1 MTHLVI
7 ATHAHLADALRD
19 AAGMLLGD
27 VQGVSAVNFVPGQTV
42 AELIAQYT
50 QIVEDTPDTEVL
62 FLVDLFGG
70 SPYNAAVQFI
80 AGRTGFD
87 VVSGV
92 NLPMLLETL
101 IKRMRGVGLVDLV
114 DVAEQGGSSGIRTY
128 HEALARIS
136 SAEADADHDES
147 F

>member
-50 QIVEDTPDTEVL
+50 QIVEDTPTRRFCSSSTCSGAARTTPPCSSSPGEP
-62 FLVDLFGG
+62 G
-70 SPYNAAVQFI
+70 STWSP
-80 AGRTGFD
+80 G
-87 VVSGV
+87 
-92 NLPMLLETL
+92 
-101 IKRMRGVGLVDLV
+101 
-114 DVAEQGGSSGIRTY
+114 
-128 HEALARIS
+128 
-136 SAEADADHDES
+136 
-147 F
+147 

>member
-50 QIVEDTPDTEVL
+50 QIV
-62 FLVDLFGG
+62 
-70 SPYNAAVQFI
+70 
-80 AGRTGFD
+80 
-87 VVSGV
+87 
-92 NLPMLLETL
+92 
-101 IKRMRGVGLVDLV
+101 
-114 DVAEQGGSSGIRTY
+114 
-128 HEALARIS
+128 
-136 SAEADADHDES
+136 
-147 F
+147 